1 MSVSYFFIATGHT
14 SSSCHNSKFDF
25 SYIYCI
31 TLTSQIDINI
41 IPYSIAV
48 IAIVVLFC
56 LVI

>member
-25 SYIYCI
+25 SYIDCI

-48 IAIVVLFC
+48 AKLCYFA
-56 LVI
+56 